1 VIKGEAFIFNF
12 FTQKLGN
19 PLGDLLGD
27 LNFVTAR
34 GLSLFKILSHKI
46 DNNHRRPSSSVV
58 PAHFISPISHCPF
71 VFIRTIFVH
80 YVLEG
85 PCTLHSKVD
94 SGREPRKACS
104 RIPASNKFLVVC
116 AGSADDP
123 FHFCPLAPSPPPPV
137 CHALIASSGNA
148 SSAAGHTERYSLG
161 AGFRYV
167 VVICPHSKQCSCFVE
182 WRLAIAHLLCAAAS
196 SACAAEQWPRC

>member
-1 VIKGEAFIFNF
+1 MVISTRLRELEPCRRLQESRKIRVKG
-12 FTQKLGN
+12 
-19 PLGDLLGD
+19 
-27 LNFVTAR
+27 
-34 GLSLFKILSHKI
+34 SHGQHI
-46 DNNHRRPSSSVV
+46 SPSSSL
-58 PAHFISPISHCPF
+58 F
-71 VFIRTIFVH
+71 
-80 YVLEG
+80 Y
-85 PCTLHSKVD
+85 
-94 SGREPRKACS
+94 S

-116 AGSADDP
+116 AGSADDS